1 MLWAERGGLDV
12 QSGGWCVVGGVRRR
26 MFDGWCDTGHFARVA
41 SRGIGW
47 GGVSERPPNETN
59 TISSAGV
66 VNALESKCPVCSRHT
81 TRLRLRHRLRD
92 SGVSNTTRAG
102 EAPRACRALARIR
115 AAVDRRC
122 ILGASSSGFR
132 SSSLGCCTRQG
143 PRSKSQGPQPATSD
157 HRPQTTDHR
166 PQTSN
171 HTERSRESW
180 LASDTTNVRHP
191 GSQGPLCYWLLKLC
205 INDVGVAPQTT
216 VPFLGDIAHRP
227 SQGAPCAASASAAS

>member
-102 EAPRACRALARIR
+102 EAPRASSP
-115 AAVDRRC
+115 DTSRR
-122 ILGASSSGFR
+122 R
-132 SSSLGCCTRQG
+132 SSVH
-143 PRSKSQGPQPATSD
+143 PRSV
-157 HRPQTTDHR
+157 
-166 PQTSN
+166 
-171 HTERSRESW
+171 
-180 LASDTTNVRHP
+180 L
-191 GSQGPLCYWLLKLC
+191 
-205 INDVGVAPQTT
+205 
-216 VPFLGDIAHRP
+216 VPFSILDPRV
-227 SQGAPCAASASAAS
+227 